1 MLSETEQTGTRFGL
15 IGTLAARQTYAEV
28 TNSLT
33 QPTKLGYIFAV
44 VEAFS
49 KFAEIKKEIY
59 ESMLCR
65 AHLHRLGF
73 KADIL

>member
-1 MLSETEQTGTRFGL
+1 MFCETEHTGTRFGF
-15 IGTLAARQTYAEV
+15 IGTSVRQYAEV

-33 QPTKLGYIFAV
+33 QHTKLGYIFAV
-44 VEAFS
+44 VEVFS
-49 KFAEIKKEIY
+49 EFAEIKKEVY
-59 ESMLCR
+59 ESMLCS